1 MENIVYSI
9 IKKDDDNVEL
19 LNTEPF
25 DMKFYTLD
33 LYNDNIVKSYNSDE
47 LFMLYMSYNV
57 KSLVQIL
64 NYYGINKNNINN
76 KKKLV
81 KDEMIQLLI
90 IFELDENNTQIVNK
104 RRRLWQ
110 NISEL
115 SSDVFFK
122 NFVTFTV

>member
-19 LNTEPF
+19 LNNEPF

-33 LYNDNIVKSYNSDE
+33 LYNDNIVKSCSSDE